1 MGGTGPD
8 LAERLTR
15 PDRSVIRSDPVA
27 HRALRQGTYAVPV
40 PQLRLALAQLN
51 PTVGDLRGNADLV
64 VAAAREAADA
74 GAHLV
79 AMPEMVLTGYP
90 IEDLALRASFVAS
103 ARQTLMTLA
112 ERLYAAGLGG
122 LPVVL
127 GCLDKVEG
135 AADAPGV
142 PKGSPQ
148 DSVAVL
154 HRGDVAVRQAKHH
167 LWNYGVGDEIRYF
180 VPGDTVNVVRVR
192 GVDVAL
198 AVCEDIWRDG
208 PSAAAAA
215 AGAGLLLVVNGSP
228 YEREKGDTRLE
239 LCQRRAAEAG
249 CPLAWVNLVGGQDEL
264 VFDGDSLVV
273 SADGEQLARG
283 AQFTEQVLVVDLD
296 LPAAG
301 DRPLPERAGGLLLRR
316 TDLGSEPIEAYE
328 PRPAEVEQRH
338 PEDLGEVWRA
348 IVLGLRDY
356 AGKNG
361 FKTVLLGM
369 SGGID
374 STVCAQLAC
383 DAMGAG
389 NVHGVSN
396 PSAFSTEHSQSDAA
410 EHARRTGLNL
420 RTVRIAPLVDAYE
433 EALPELEGL
442 AAENLQA
449 RLRAVVWMALSNS
462 EGHLVLAC
470 GNKSELSVGYTTIY
484 GDAVGG
490 YAPIK
495 DVPKTMVWE
504 LARWRNADAEARGE
518 PPPIPENT
526 IVKPPSA
533 ELRPDQLDTDS
544 LPDYALLDDILDD
557 YVERD
562 ASSTDLV
569 ELGFDRELV
578 EKVIRLV
585 DVAEWKRR
593 QYPPGPKISIRNFG
607 RDRRVPITNAWREH
621 LPPS

>member
-1 MGGTGPD
+1 M
-8 LAERLTR
+8 
-15 PDRSVIRSDPVA
+15 S
-27 HRALRQGTYAVPV
+27 
-40 PQLRLALAQLN
+40 QLRLALAQVN
-51 PTVGDLRGNADLV
+51 PTVGDLSGNAELV
-64 VAAAREAADA
+64 ATYVRRAEQA

-79 AMPEMVLTGYP
+79 AFPEMVLTGYP
-90 IEDLALRASFVAS
+90 IEDLALRASFVEA
-103 ARQTLMTLA
+103 ARGQLVALA
-112 ERLYAAGLGG
+112 ERLHADGLGD

-127 GCLDKVEG
+127 GCLDRRD
-135 AADAPGV
+135 DAVDEPGV

-148 DSVAVL
+148 DAVAVL
-154 HRGDVAVRQAKHH
+154 HRGTVAVRQAKHH

-180 VPGDTVNVVRVR
+180 VPGDTANVLRVR

-228 YEREKGDTRLE
+228 YEREKDDTRLD
-239 LCQRRAAEAG
+239 LCRRRAAEAG
-249 CPLAWVNLVGGQDEL
+249 CALAWVNLVGGQDEL

-273 SADGEQLARG
+273 AADGSVLARG
-283 AQFTEQVLVVDLD
+283 TQFEEQLLVVDLD

-301 DRPLPERAGGLLLRR
+301 DDALPERAGGLRLAR
-316 TDLGSEPIEAYE
+316 TWLTAESVDAYE
-328 PRPAEVEQRH
+328 PKDVEVVEH
-338 PEDLGEVWRA
+338 ADDVGEAWRA
-348 IVLGLRDY
+348 IVLGLSDY
-356 AGKNG
+356 VRKNG
-361 FKTVLLGM
+361 FRTVLLGM

-374 STVCAQLAC
+374 STVVAQLAC
-383 DAMGAG
+383 DAIGAD

-396 PSAFSTEHSQSDAA
+396 PSAWSTEHSRSDAA
-410 EHARRTGLNL
+410 EHARRTGLRL
-420 RTVRIAPLVDAYE
+420 RTVPIAELVDAYE
-433 EALPELEGL
+433 KALPGLEGL

-470 GNKSELSVGYTTIY
+470 GNKSELAVGYTTIY

-490 YAPIK
+490 YAPLK
-495 DVPKTMVWE
+495 DVPKTLVWE
-504 LARWRNADAEARGE
+504 LARWRNAEAVARGE
-518 PPPIPENT
+518 EPPIPENA
-526 IVKPPSA
+526 IDKPPSA

-562 ASSTDLV
+562 ASSLDLV
-569 ELGFDRELV
+569 ELGFDREIV
-578 EKVIRLV
+578 EHVIQLV
-585 DVAEWKRR
+585 DRAEWKRR

-607 RDRRVPITNAWREH
+607 RDRRLPITNAWREH
-621 LPPS
+621 LP